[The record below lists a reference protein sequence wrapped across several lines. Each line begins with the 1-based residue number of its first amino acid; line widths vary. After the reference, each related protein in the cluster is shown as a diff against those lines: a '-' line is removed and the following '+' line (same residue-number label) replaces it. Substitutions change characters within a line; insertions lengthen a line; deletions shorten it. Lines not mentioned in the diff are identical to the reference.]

1 MDLGHDRQGSD
12 VYPSE
17 PPGGGHGAGKE
28 AGQMADGDTGN
39 DTTGNDA
46 PGGGTAGTG
55 AGAPDPAA
63 GADPAGQSP
72 QAGQAA
78 GAAGTGKNKKGKKGK
93 KGKKAKAAED
103 PAGAGAAKTPAKRR
117 VVLTGISSRAWEH
130 PADRGALTALR
141 ELKGFDEVLK
151 AIAGLWNER
160 AWRLQFL
167 GGAIKVDHRQYPR
180 VHRLYAE
187 AATSLDVKDLPELFV
202 HNDRSLNAMA
212 VGMKQPFIVVN
223 TGMLETTDDDELR
236 CLLGHE
242 LGHVLSGH
250 AVYRTM
256 IIILTSLILRLAWF
270 PIGALALYAIIAALL
285 EWWRKAELSAD
296 RAGLLACQDPA
307 ASLRLSM
314 KLAGGGDLS
323 EVDTTAFLEQAGEYE
338 RTGDLRDSV
347 LKILLV
353 AFRSHPMPVARA
365 AEIRRWVD
373 SGAYQ
378 LILSGDY
385 PRREED
391 AGASMTEDVKEAA
404 DSYRESFARSED
416 PLFKLLRRIG
426 GGASDLGG
434 WVGSGAGKVR
444 DWMAT
449 AGRSARD
456 AAGGGDGGRDQGG
469 DSRS

>member
-1 MDLGHDRQGSD
+1 
-12 VYPSE
+12 
-17 PPGGGHGAGKE
+17 
-28 AGQMADGDTGN
+28 MADGD
-39 DTTGNDA
+39 A
-46 PGGGTAGTG
+46 K
-55 AGAPDPAA
+55 
-63 GADPAGQSP
+63 
-72 QAGQAA
+72 
-78 GAAGTGKNKKGKKGK
+78 GKDGKGKGKKGGEG
-93 KGKKAKAAED
+93 GKQAKL
-103 PAGAGAAKTPAKRR
+103 PAKRR

-151 AIAGLWNER
+151 VIAGIWNER

-180 VHRLYAE
+180 VHRIYAE

-202 HNDRSLNAMA
+202 QNDRTLNAMA
-212 VGMKQPFIVVN
+212 VGMKKPFIVVN
-223 TGMLETTDDDELR
+223 TGMLELTDDDELR

-256 IIILTSLILRLAWF
+256 IIILTNFMLRLAWF
-270 PIGALALYAIIAALL
+270 PIGAFVLYGIIAALY

-323 EVDTTAFLEQAGEYE
+323 EVDTTAFLEQAAEYE
-338 RTGDLRDSV
+338 RAGDLRDSI

-365 AEIRRWVD
+365 AEVQRWID

-378 LILSGDY
+378 RILSGDY
-385 PRREED
+385 PRREDD
-391 AGASMTEDVKEAA
+391 ASASMSEDVKEAA
-404 DSYRESFARSED
+404 ESYRETFTRSED
-416 PLFKLLRRIG
+416 PLFKLLRRVG
-426 GGASDLGG
+426 GGAADVGG

-456 AAGGGDGGRDQGG
+456 AGASGAGGNGGHEQNG
-469 DSRS
+469 S

>member
-1 MDLGHDRQGSD
+1 M
-12 VYPSE
+12 
-17 PPGGGHGAGKE
+17 
-28 AGQMADGDTGN
+28 
-39 DTTGNDA
+39 
-46 PGGGTAGTG
+46 
-55 AGAPDPAA
+55 
-63 GADPAGQSP
+63 
-72 QAGQAA
+72 
-78 GAAGTGKNKKGKKGK
+78 
-93 KGKKAKAAED
+93 
-103 PAGAGAAKTPAKRR
+103 TPARRR
-117 VVLTGISSRAWEH
+117 VTLTGISSRAWEH

-141 ELKGFDEVLK
+141 ELKGFDDVLK
-151 AIAGLWNER
+151 AVAGLWNER

-187 AATSLDVKDLPELFV
+187 AATSLDVSELPELYV
-202 HNDRSLNAMA
+202 QNDRSLNAMA

-223 TGMLETTDDDELR
+223 TGMLELADDEELR

-256 IIILTSLILRLAWF
+256 IIILTSFALRLAWF
-270 PIGALALYAIIAALL
+270 PIGSMVLYGIIAALY

-338 RTGDLRDSV
+338 RSGDLRDSV
-347 LKILLV
+347 LKLLLV

-365 AEIRRWVD
+365 AEIRSWVD
-373 SGAYQ
+373 SGSYQ
-378 LILSGDY
+378 RILSGDY
-385 PRREED
+385 PRRAD
-391 AGASMTEDVKEAA
+391 DGTASMTEDVKEAA
-404 DSYRESFARSED
+404 ESYRESFARSED
-416 PLFKLLRRIG
+416 PLFKLLRRVG
-426 GGASDLGG
+426 GGAGDLGG
-434 WVGSGAGKVR
+434 WVGSGAGRVR

-449 AGRSARD
+449 AGRTARD
-456 AAGGGDGGRDQGG
+456 AAGGAGSAGGNGGREPTGENGPEPSTGSGPQQP
-469 DSRS
+469 SQ